1 MKKSYLALGLVAAV
15 AMSSCSND
23 EPMPQNPNQPAGT
36 ENLEPVRL
44 SMTTSAADVEVSGAR
59 TRGTGTVGGIK
70 DADNLWNYEELYILM
85 TSSQDLSDDKV
96 DNPVWGFTDVNGVG
110 PYLKQQFDGS
120 FWARPSFVSTNN
132 GNDGSNK
139 AIWTVDYKIDHNE
152 WWYGAPIDKFYPLKG
167 ASDFFAYHIDDA
179 TTANTNEAPA
189 NAFAEKAHKTPVIT
203 VDTENKKMTVD
214 FKIDGSQDLM
224 AGYAVIPE
232 KGYAA
237 QDKGFSAQ
245 SARNGEVPQ
254 ITMSHLLSRF
264 TFEVV
269 KGDHNFNKV
278 TLDAI
283 KMNSKANGTLT
294 VADAAYTT
302 VGDIAW
308 VETEATEK
316 FSLMQKAGKA
326 YEVDAITN
334 QCKNG
339 EDLITFDSESAS
351 LVDEAVYYTA
361 EDGLYYIAENV
372 KVGLPDDVEVTALG
386 VVLEERE
393 IMPGV
398 TLPTPDVN
406 VENQCLNSEGDVVM
420 YEGKPL
426 YFEFGLG
433 ANYYTIA
440 TTLNTAVPA
449 DAVYS
454 AKLVC
459 TNYSLE
465 NGKAKLEPFASLP
478 LNTLRLFM
486 GQSAP
491 VGEALFVSPE
501 SEYTLEVVMTYLVRE
516 QLENANVQAIET
528 AKAQFEAGTL
538 SAEEYKKAVEEA
550 GGALTE
556 QITQKL
562 PLKLKEGD
570 FLKGHSYNVKV
581 TIYGLKEVVVD
592 VELENWEDGG
602 ELEVGQDDELKPE
615 FDPNYEEEPTPGEND
630 DENN

>member
-59 TRGTGTVGGIK
+59 TRGTGTVGGVK

-85 TSSQDLSDDKV
+85 TAEQDLTDDKV
-96 DNPVWGFTDVNGVG
+96 DNKVWGFTDVNGVG

-120 FWARPSFVSTNN
+120 FWARPAYVSKNN
-132 GNDGSNK
+132 GNTGDS
-139 AIWTVDYKIDHNE
+139 IWTVDYKIDHNE

-179 TTANTNEAPA
+179 TATTKDVPA
-189 NAFAEKAHKTPVIT
+189 NAFAEKAHKTPLIT

-214 FKIDGSQDLM
+214 FKINGSQDLM
-224 AGYAVIPE
+224 AGYAAIPA

-254 ITMSHLLSRF
+254 ITMNHLLSRF

-326 YEVDAITN
+326 YAVNADK
-334 QCKNG
+334 QCVNG
-339 EDLITFDSESAS
+339 EEKITIDSESAG
-351 LVDEAVYYTA
+351 LTAEPVYYTV
-361 EDGLYYIAENV
+361 EDGLYYVAENV
-372 KVGLPDDVEVTALG
+372 ETLIADGEYEGIVMDFGPTGLTVKVDAQNRCLTQAGDVIKYGEYDL
-386 VVLEERE
+386 RWE
-393 IMPGV
+393 IMKGYYYI
-398 TLPTPDVN
+398 LPT
-406 VENQCLNSEGDVVM
+406 
-420 YEGKPL
+420 
-426 YFEFGLG
+426 
-433 ANYYTIA
+433 AN
-440 TTLNTAVPA
+440 LAVPA
-449 DAVYS
+449 DAEYS
-454 AKLVC
+454 AALVC
-459 TNYSLE
+459 VNYSLE
-465 NGKAKLEPFASLP
+465 NGKAKLEPFKSLP
-478 LNTLRLFM
+478 LNTLRLNM
-486 GQSAP
+486 GNAAS

-516 QLENANVQAIET
+516 QLENADLVAIEE
-528 AKAQFEAGTL
+528 AKTQFEAGEM
-538 SAEEYKKAVEEA
+538 SAEDYKVAVETA

-562 PLKLKEGD
+562 PLKLEKGD

-581 TIYGLKEVVVD
+581 TIYGLKEVTVD

-615 FDPNYEEEPTPGEND
+615 FDPNYKEEEESEEEGE
-630 DENN
+630 